1 MSMVEKMFRGC
12 VVDEI
17 EKKDGNLL
25 TLSVRGAPQSVTVDL
40 DKNILAAQG
49 SSVPAWNAV
58 EIDAGSPQS
67 ATGFEGLWPFPQSG
81 AFSGR
86 LYLEETFAGNKGIPK
101 TPPGLPGDEHEFR
114 LCVVPQGQGLP
125 KRFYGFHGR
134 IVELKKLN
142 GVEQALVAI
151 YARNRTAGFVTPQSI
166 GWIDLK
172 SAFVHQ
178 TLTRISQPGDEGP
191 IFLAREPAKL
201 MKLKIGLDTKEPRGA
216 SDSNGG
222 PIP

>member
-1 MSMVEKMFRGC
+1 MTMKEQMFRGC
-12 VVDEI
+12 VADEI
-17 EKKDGNLL
+17 EKKDKNLL
-25 TLSVRGAPQSVTVDL
+25 TLNVRGAPQLVVVDL

-49 SSVPAWNAV
+49 SSVAAWNAV

-86 LYLEETFAGNKGIPK
+86 LYLEETFATNNGIPK
-101 TPPGLPGDEHEFR
+101 TPPGIPGDEHEFR
-114 LCVVPQGQGLP
+114 LCVVPQAQGLP

-134 IVELKKLN
+134 VVELKKLN
-142 GVEQALVAI
+142 NVEKALVEI
-151 YARNRTAGFVTPQSI
+151 YARNRTADFVTPQSI

-178 TLTRISQPGDEGP
+178 TLTQIAQPGDEGA

-216 SDSNGG
+216 SDTSGG
-222 PIP
+222 PLP